1 MAWKQRWLRIH
12 SLACLISFPSQL
24 LWFRKLLEMF
34 EKVAHPAAFFLD
46 WPEVSSSL
54 QKKAERQEGRKEQ
67 GKSQTCTILGPGTDT
82 CAMFCINGIFG
93 MSGVFRCTEN

>member
-1 MAWKQRWLRIH
+1 
-12 SLACLISFPSQL
+12 
-24 LWFRKLLEMF
+24 MF

-67 GKSQTCTILGPGTDT
+67 GKSQTCTTLGPGTDT

-93 MSGVFRCTEN
+93 MSGVFRCTENQKLISVAVSSSFFFAHKSSSHHLCR